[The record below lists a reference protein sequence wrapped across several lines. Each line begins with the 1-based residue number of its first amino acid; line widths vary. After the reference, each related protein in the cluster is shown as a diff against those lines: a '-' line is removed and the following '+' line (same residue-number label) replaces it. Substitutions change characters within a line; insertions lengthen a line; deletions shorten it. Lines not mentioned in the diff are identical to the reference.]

1 MYPTVVN
8 TTYTSGAMEST
19 MHCKVGVLRVVAV
32 SLEAAVEKKS
42 RLRCWYRPH
51 NPGLPPPPSGG
62 ERGET
67 FYTGESVLFN
77 TPSVCRHQPDKRCRP
92 VCVNRFP
99 PKRVRVIRLRSRHRL
114 FTELALD
121 THTNPS
127 PKS

>member
-19 MHCKVGVLRVVAV
+19 MHGKVGVLRVVAV

-92 VCVNRFP
+92 VCVNRFSPRKGEGDSSAQSAP
-99 PKRVRVIRLRSRHRL
+99 PLHGAGARH
-114 FTELALD
+114 
-121 THTNPS
+121 THKPQ
-127 PKS
+127 P

>member
-19 MHCKVGVLRVVAV
+19 MHGKVGVLRVVAV

-67 FYTGESVLFN
+67 FYSK
-77 TPSVCRHQPDKRCRP
+77 CHQC
-92 VCVNRFP
+92 
-99 PKRVRVIRLRSRHRL
+99 H
-114 FTELALD
+114 EMWLAPLIAGLLLI
-121 THTNPS
+121 
-127 PKS
+127 